1 VSILVVC
8 TANVARS
15 PLAHAMLAASVDV
28 EVDSGGTRA
37 RDGDPAAA
45 RSQELAAARGL
56 DLEGHRSK
64 PVHPG
69 AIEAADLVVTMSERQ
84 RDRCATLT
92 VGAGPKV
99 FTLRELVRLLGAA
112 RADWDAPTPSPEA
125 LAARAH
131 LARPT
136 APRSSRAEDVY
147 DPIRDP
153 WPAWV
158 EMAASLD
165 ELLTPVLAALG
176 YGPGWTTPE
185 PGEPPPRAADTD
197 RPGDTDRA
205 GGTDRPSDTGG
216 RRWWQTRSTR

>member
-15 PLAHAMLAASVDV
+15 PLAHVMLAASVDV

-37 RDGDPAAA
+37 REGDTAAV

-56 DLEGHRSK
+56 DLTEHRSK
-64 PVHPG
+64 PVGPG

-84 RDRCATLT
+84 RDRCAILT

-99 FTLRELVRLLGAA
+99 FTLRELVRLLAA
-112 RADWDAPTPSPEA
+112 AGVDADDPASSPAA

-147 DPIRDP
+147 DPIQDP

-176 YGPGWTTPE
+176 HEPGWSTPDLAE
-185 PGEPPPRAADTD
+185 LTLRDEA
-197 RPGDTDRA
+197 
-205 GGTDRPSDTGG
+205 SDDGSR
-216 RRWWQTRSTR
+216 RRWWQTRSAR